1 MVSVASILLVVTA
14 FGLAIHA
21 AIASG
26 DYRTLVSHQALVPFS
41 TIVYAV
47 IGALIA
53 SRQPRNPIGWIFL
66 VVGSLYALT
75 ALAAAL
81 SVYGSDPSRLYY
93 WAVWLRNW
101 LWIPASFLPMTV
113 VLLVFPDGHLPSPR
127 WRLVVWST
135 VLGLAMVVLV
145 VMFHPAPLPTWGLSA
160 NPLGIPSVAPILD
173 KLVEVGSGLLFIGL
187 IGSLAGF
194 TLRVRRSDGIERER
208 MKWVV
213 YAVGMLVI
221 VLVVSTLAG
230 LVWPADPVMT
240 DISIAL
246 TNLAILGL
254 AVAAAI
260 AILRHG
266 LYDINLIINRTL
278 VYGALTAGVAAL
290 YGFTVGALAALFQ
303 ARNNFWLS
311 LLATGLVA
319 IVFHPLRDRLQRGVN
334 RLMYGDLHDP
344 YTVLSRLGE
353 RVQATLAPE
362 AVLSAVVETIAQA
375 LKLPY
380 VAISLRQRDGLRL
393 AAEYGVNP
401 TSSIS
406 RTLEAAELVIP
417 LVYQSETLGEL
428 ILAPPASGTTF
439 TANDRRLLEDI
450 ARQAGV
456 AAHAVR
462 LTQDLQHSREQLV
475 KSREEE
481 RRRLRRDLH
490 DGLGPHLASLKL
502 NLDVARNLVS
512 RDPKA
517 AEVLL
522 LDLRSQAQVA
532 IADIRRLV
540 YDLRPPALDE
550 FGLKGAIQ
558 EYARQLE
565 TQDGLSVR
573 VDAPIT
579 LPPLPAAVEVAAYRI
594 TLEALANVVRH
605 SQARHGGVSLAMVDK
620 TLQVEVSDDGLGLP
634 KDVSPGVGLNSMR
647 ERAAELGGTCMVE
660 ARPQGGTCVRARLPL
675 I

>member
-1 MVSVASILLVVTA
+1 MSVASILLVVTA

-21 AIASG
+21 AIATG

-41 TIVYAV
+41 TIVYA
-47 IGALIA
+47 IMGALIA

-81 SVYGSDPSRLYY
+81 SVYGSDSSRLYY
-93 WAVWLRNW
+93 WAVWLSTW
-101 LWIPASFLPMTV
+101 LWIPASILPMTV
-113 VLLVFPDGHLPSPR
+113 VLLIFPDGHLPSPR

-135 VLGLAMVVLV
+135 VLGLAMVVLA
-145 VMFHPAPLPTWGLSA
+145 VMFHPVPLPTWGLPA
-160 NPLGIPSVAPILD
+160 NPLGIPAIAPILD
-173 KLVEVGSGLLFIGL
+173 KLVEVGSALLFTGV

-194 TLRVRRSDGIERER
+194 TLRVRRSAGIEREQ
-208 MKWVV
+208 MKWMV
-213 YAVGMLVI
+213 YAVGMLVSG
-221 VLVVSTLAG
+221 LVVSTLAG
-230 LVWPADPVMT
+230 LAWPADPVMT

-246 TNLAILGL
+246 TNLTILGL

-260 AILRHG
+260 AILRHR

-278 VYGALTAGVAAL
+278 VWGALTAGVAAL
-290 YGFTVGALAALFQ
+290 YGVTVGALGALFQ

-344 YTVLSRLGE
+344 YTVLSKLGE

-375 LKLPY
+375 LKVPY
-380 VAISLRQRDGLRL
+380 VAISLLQRDGLRL
-393 AAEYGVNP
+393 AAEYGVKP
-401 TSSIS
+401 AASIS
-406 RTLEAAELVIP
+406 RTSEAAELVIP

-462 LTQDLQHSREQLV
+462 LTQDLQHSRELLV
-475 KSREEE
+475 TSREEE

-522 LDLRSQAQVA
+522 LDLRSQAQAA

-565 TQDGLSVR
+565 TQDGLSIR

-605 SQARHGGVSLAMVDK
+605 SQARRGGVSLAMLDK

-660 ARPQGGTCVRARLPL
+660 ALPHGGTCVRARLPL

>member
-194 TLRVRRSDGIERER
+194 TLRVRRSVGIEREQ